1 MAAPNPD
8 HVRTLD
14 FRASADGQA
23 ADTNAPWA
31 MVGGRPRYRP
41 RRQVRPPAPPVEDA
55 AGHDLRP
62 NPLAASTAAE
72 LLTALRALRVWGGK
86 PGCRVMAMRAG
97 HRAAPSTLCTALKSV
112 SLPSLDV
119 VRALV
124 EGAGGSKEDV
134 KLYATAWRQI
144 KMAEEA

>member
-1 MAAPNPD
+1 
-8 HVRTLD
+8 
-14 FRASADGQA
+14 
-23 ADTNAPWA
+23 
-31 MVGGRPRYRP
+31 
-41 RRQVRPPAPPVEDA
+41 
-55 AGHDLRP
+55 
-62 NPLAASTAAE
+62 
-72 LLTALRALRVWGGK
+72 
-86 PGCRVMAMRAG
+86 MRAG
-97 HRAAPSTLCTALKSV
+97 HRAAPSTLCTALKSD